1 MIFSLN
7 TVHVIYIKV
16 IKKQFFVSFIIFYE
30 IKKWVNRQK
39 NDQFVKKA
47 KQLGYINRAAFKLEE
62 IEQKYKIIEHSR
74 EILELGSSPGGW
86 TQVILN
92 YNSKTNITCFDLL
105 DMKMNN
111 QRIAFYREDFLKF
124 NFTNLKNKFDLVL
137 SDVAPNTTG
146 HQSTDHLRISQL
158 IYEVID
164 RLEIILKKQ
173 GSFIFKIWKGEEEKE
188 IIKMLKKIFD
198 KVEYFKPKSSRQ
210 ESSEI
215 FIISRGF
222 RLHEE

>member
-1 MIFSLN
+1 MKSKNWI
-7 TVHVIYIKV
+7 
-16 IKKQFFVSFIIFYE
+16 
-30 IKKWVNRQK
+30 NRQK

-62 IEQKYKIIEHSR
+62 IEKKFKIIKNSKH
-74 EILELGSSPGGW
+74 ILELGSSPGGW

-92 YNSKTNITCFDLL
+92 YNPKTNITCFDLL
-105 DMKMNN
+105 QMKMKNPN
-111 QRIAFYREDFLKF
+111 ITFYKEDFLKYEF
-124 NFTNLKNKFDLVL
+124 INLKNKFDLIL

-146 HQSTDHLRISQL
+146 HQSTDHLKISQI
-158 IYEVID
+158 IYEIIE
-164 RLEIILKKQ
+164 RLEMILKNK

-188 IIKMLKKIFD
+188 IINKLKNIFY

-215 FIISRGF
+215 FIISTGY
-222 RLHEE
+222 RLNEE

>member
-1 MIFSLN
+1 MS
-7 TVHVIYIKV
+7 YILKLL
-16 IKKQFFVSFIIFYE
+16 KNNFLLTLLSFM
-30 IKKWVNRQK
+30 KSKNWVNRQK

-62 IEQKYKIIEHSR
+62 IEQKYKIIEHST

-111 QRIAFYREDFLKF
+111 QRISFYREDFLKF

-164 RLEIILKKQ
+164 RLEIILKNK
-173 GSFIFKIWKGEEEKE
+173 GSLIFKIWKGKEEKS
-188 IIKMLKKIFD
+188 IIKMLKKFFD

>member
-1 MIFSLN
+1 MKSKN
-7 TVHVIYIKV
+7 
-16 IKKQFFVSFIIFYE
+16 
-30 IKKWVNRQK
+30 WVNRQK

-111 QRIAFYREDFLKF
+111 QRISFFKEDFLKY

>member
-1 MIFSLN
+1 MS
-7 TVHVIYIKV
+7 YILKLL
-16 IKKQFFVSFIIFYE
+16 KNNFLLTLLSFM
-30 IKKWVNRQK
+30 KSKNWVNRQK
-39 NDQFVKKA
+39 NDEFVKKA

-105 DMKMNN
+105 DMKINN
-111 QRIAFYREDFLKF
+111 QSIAFYREDFLKY

>member
-1 MIFSLN
+1 M
-7 TVHVIYIKV
+7 
-16 IKKQFFVSFIIFYE
+16 
-30 IKKWVNRQK
+30 
-39 NDQFVKKA
+39 
-47 KQLGYINRAAFKLEE
+47 
-62 IEQKYKIIEHSR
+62 KI
-74 EILELGSSPGGW
+74 
-86 TQVILN
+86 
-92 YNSKTNITCFDLL
+92 
-105 DMKMNN
+105 NN
-111 QRIAFYREDFLKF
+111 QRISFFKEDFLKY

-173 GSFIFKIWKGEEEKE
+173 GSFIFKIWKGEEEKV

>member
-1 MIFSLN
+1 MS
-7 TVHVIYIKV
+7 YILKLL
-16 IKKQFFVSFIIFYE
+16 KNNFLLALLSFM
-30 IKKWVNRQK
+30 KSKNWVNRQK

-111 QRIAFYREDFLKF
+111 QRIAFYREDFLKY

-222 RLHEE
+222 RLNEE

>member
-1 MIFSLN
+1 MS
-7 TVHVIYIKV
+7 YILKLL
-16 IKKQFFVSFIIFYE
+16 KNNFLLTLLSFM
-30 IKKWVNRQK
+30 KSKNWVNRQK

-105 DMKMNN
+105 DMKINN
-111 QRIAFYREDFLKF
+111 QRIAFYREDFLKY

>member
-1 MIFSLN
+1 MKSKN
-7 TVHVIYIKV
+7 
-16 IKKQFFVSFIIFYE
+16 
-30 IKKWVNRQK
+30 WVNRQK

-111 QRIAFYREDFLKF
+111 KRIAFYREDFLKY

>member
-1 MIFSLN
+1 MS
-7 TVHVIYIKV
+7 YILKLL
-16 IKKQFFVSFIIFYE
+16 KNNFLLTLLSFM
-30 IKKWVNRQK
+30 KSKNWVNRQK

-105 DMKMNN
+105 DMKINN
-111 QRIAFYREDFLKF
+111 QRIVFFREDFLKY

>member
-1 MIFSLN
+1 MS
-7 TVHVIYIKV
+7 YILKLL
-16 IKKQFFVSFIIFYE
+16 KNNFLLTLLSFM
-30 IKKWVNRQK
+30 KSKNWVNRQK

-62 IEQKYKIIEHSR
+62 IEQKYKIIENSK

-124 NFTNLKNKFDLVL
+124 NFTNLKDKFDLVL

-158 IYEVID
+158 IYEVLD
-164 RLEIILKKQ
+164 RLEIILKNQ

-188 IIKMLKKIFD
+188 IIKILKKIFD

-222 RLHEE
+222 TLNEE

>member
-1 MIFSLN
+1 MKLKN
-7 TVHVIYIKV
+7 
-16 IKKQFFVSFIIFYE
+16 
-30 IKKWVNRQK
+30 WVNRQK

-47 KQLGYINRAAFKLEE
+47 KQFGYLNRAAFKLEE
-62 IEQKYKIIEHSR
+62 IEQKYKIIENSK

-86 TQVILN
+86 SQVILN
-92 YNSKTNITCFDLL
+92 KNKNTYITCFDLL
-105 DMKMNN
+105 DMKVKN
-111 QRIAFYREDFLKF
+111 QNINFYKEDFLKYNLV
-124 NFTNLKNKFDLVL
+124 NFKKKFDLVL

-158 IYEVID
+158 IYEIID
-164 RLEIILKKQ
+164 RLEIILKTK
-173 GSFIFKIWKGEEEKE
+173 GTFIFKIWKGEEEKK

>member
-1 MIFSLN
+1 MS
-7 TVHVIYIKV
+7 YILKLL
-16 IKKQFFVSFIIFYE
+16 KNNFLLTLLSFM
-30 IKKWVNRQK
+30 KSKNWVNRQK

-158 IYEVID
+158 IYEVIN
-164 RLEIILKKQ
+164 RLEIILKNQ

-215 FIISRGF
+215 FILSRGF
-222 RLHEE
+222 RLNEE

>member
-1 MIFSLN
+1 MS
-7 TVHVIYIKV
+7 YILKLL
-16 IKKQFFVSFIIFYE
+16 KNNFLLALLSFM
-30 IKKWVNRQK
+30 KSKNWVNRQK

-105 DMKMNN
+105 DMKINN
-111 QRIAFYREDFLKF
+111 QRIAFYRENFLKY

>member
-1 MIFSLN
+1 MS
-7 TVHVIYIKV
+7 YILKLL
-16 IKKQFFVSFIIFYE
+16 KNNFLLTLLSFM
-30 IKKWVNRQK
+30 KSKNWVNRQK

-92 YNSKTNITCFDLL
+92 YNQKTNITCFDLL
-105 DMKMNN
+105 DMKINN
-111 QRIAFYREDFLKF
+111 QRIAFLKEDFLKY

-188 IIKMLKKIFD
+188 IIKILKKKFD

-215 FIISRGF
+215 FILSRGF
-222 RLHEE
+222 RLNDE

>member
-1 MIFSLN
+1 MKSKN
-7 TVHVIYIKV
+7 
-16 IKKQFFVSFIIFYE
+16 
-30 IKKWVNRQK
+30 WVNRQK

-74 EILELGSSPGGW
+74 EILELGSSPGGL

>member
-1 MIFSLN
+1 MS
-7 TVHVIYIKV
+7 YILKLL
-16 IKKQFFVSFIIFYE
+16 KNKFLLTLLSFM
-30 IKKWVNRQK
+30 KSKNWVNRQK

-47 KQLGYINRAAFKLEE
+47 KQLGYINRASFKLEE
-62 IEQKYKIIEHSR
+62 IEQKYKIIENSK

-105 DMKMNN
+105 DMKINN
-111 QRIAFYREDFLKF
+111 QSIAFYREDFLKY